1 MQTWEQRYEFSGPG
15 FVEVEQKDGQVRIV
29 GWEQSA
35 VLVKAAWPGEGRIED
50 RLEVGVAENRIRLH
64 VKPYRTGLFGLFN
77 YDTLLDLEIF
87 VPMTSRCAVESGSG
101 PVTVESTMGQTDVEA
116 GSGRVLAAGVARL
129 SVETGSG
136 SVQARQINGP
146 ANIQTGSGRID
157 LDAAAGPVVLEAGSG
172 SVTARRI
179 GNGLKAHTA
188 SGSIAV
194 ADVEG
199 RVDLES
205 GSGSI
210 AVSRV
215 AAPAVAVETGSGS
228 VRLQALDVHK
238 LEVETGSGSVEVEL
252 VRIHPDGSYKLETGS
267 GRVTVS
273 IPKDAGLLL
282 ELETHGRV
290 HYGGLPVRVLR
301 QDDEEISAVVGEGGP
316 LLAIE
321 TGSGSINLLAGQSA
335 AVHAEPEAAVARVA
349 GLVKDDPALE
359 QSEQMARI
367 LQMVGEGKLSV
378 EEAEK
383 LLRAL
388 DDEEG

>member
-1 MQTWEQRYEFSGPG
+1 METWEQRYEFSGPG
-15 FVEVEQKDGQVRIV
+15 LLEVEQKDGQVRIV

-64 VKPYRTGLFGLFN
+64 VKPYRTGLFGLFH
-77 YDTLLDLEIF
+77 YDTLLDLEIY
-87 VPMTSRCAVESGSG
+87 VPMTTRCAVESGSG

-116 GSGRVLAAGVARL
+116 GSGRVVAAGVARL
-129 SVETGSG
+129 SVEAGSG

-194 ADVEG
+194 VDVEG
-199 RVDLES
+199 SVDLES

-215 AAPAVAVETGSGS
+215 AAPAVA
-228 VRLQALDVHK
+228 
-238 LEVETGSGSVEVEL
+238 VETGSGSVEVEL

-273 IPKDAGLLL
+273 IPQDAGLRL
-282 ELETHGRV
+282 ELATHGRV

-321 TGSGSINLLAGQSA
+321 TDSGSINLLAGQRA
-335 AVHAEPEAAVARVA
+335 AAHADTEAAVARVA

-388 DDEEG
+388 DEEEG